1 MSEMQQHLMRS
12 PKSAKK
18 NRRRVGRGNASGQGT
33 YAGKGLKGQK
43 ARSGKGLMTNF
54 QGGQLSLLKRLPS
67 IRGFTNTFRRE
78 YGVVNVERLAAFPPD
93 SEVTPETLAEAG
105 FVRNDRTPVKILGGG
120 ELGVALKVSAHK
132 FSASAR
138 AKIEAAGGSAAVIE

>member
-1 MSEMQQHLMRS
+1 MQQHLMRS

-18 NRRRVGRGNASGQGT
+18 NRKRVGRGSAAGQGT

-43 ARSGKGLMTNF
+43 ARSGRGKMTNF

-67 IRGFTNTFRRE
+67 IRGFTNIFRRE
-78 YGVVNVERLAAFPPD
+78 YEIVNVECLAAFPPD
-93 SEVTPETLAEAG
+93 SEVTPDALADAG
-105 FVRNDRTPVKILGGG
+105 LVSGARSPVKILGGG
-120 ELGVALKVSAHK
+120 ELNVALNVSAHK

>member
-1 MSEMQQHLMRS
+1 MQQHLMRS

-18 NRRRVGRGNASGQGT
+18 NRKRVGRGNASGQGT

-43 ARSGKGLMTNF
+43 ARSGKGRMTNF

-67 IRGFTNTFRRE
+67 IRGFTNIFRRE
-78 YGVVNVERLAAFPPD
+78 YAIVNLESLALFPPE
-93 SEVTPETLAEAG
+93 SEITPQALEDAG
-105 FVRNDRTPVKILGGG
+105 LIRTARTPVKILGAG
-120 ELGVALKVSAHK
+120 ELDAPLSVSAHK

>member
-1 MSEMQQHLMRS
+1 MQQHLMRS

-18 NRRRVGRGNASGQGT
+18 NRKRVGRGNASGQGT

-43 ARSGKGLMTNF
+43 ARSGKGRMTNF

-67 IRGFTNTFRRE
+67 IRGFTNIFRRE
-78 YGVVNVERLAAFPPD
+78 YAIVNVESLALFPPE
-93 SEVTPETLAEAG
+93 SEITPQALEDAG
-105 FVRNDRTPVKILGGG
+105 LIRTARTPVKILGAG
-120 ELGVALKVSAHK
+120 ELDAPLSVSAHK

>member
-1 MSEMQQHLMRS
+1 MQQHLMRS
-12 PKSAKK
+12 PKSARK
-18 NRRRVGRGNASGQGT
+18 NRKRVGRGNAAGQGT

-67 IRGFTNTFRRE
+67 IRGFTNIFRRE
-78 YGVVNVERLAAFPPD
+78 YAVVNVEALAAFPPD
-93 SEVTPETLAEAG
+93 SEVTPETLRGAG
-105 FVRNDRTPVKILGGG
+105 FVRSARTPVKILGGG
-120 ELGVALKVSAHK
+120 GLDAALSVSAHK

-138 AKIEAAGGSAAVIE
+138 AKIEAAGGSATVIE

>member
-1 MSEMQQHLMRS
+1 MRS

-18 NRRRVGRGNASGQGT
+18 NRKRVGRGNAAGQGT

-43 ARSGKGLMTNF
+43 ARSGSGKMTNF

-67 IRGFTNTFRRE
+67 IRGFTNIFRRE
-78 YGVVNVERLAAFPPD
+78 YAVVNVERLAAFPPG
-93 SEVTPETLAEAG
+93 SEVTPESLADAG
-105 FVRNDRTPVKILGGG
+105 LVRGAQAPVKILGGG
-120 ELGVALKVSAHK
+120 GELSAALSVSAHK

-138 AKIEAAGGSAAVIE
+138 AKIEAAGGSAAVIIE

>member
-1 MSEMQQHLMRS
+1 MQQHLMRS

-18 NRRRVGRGNASGQGT
+18 NRKRVGRGNASGQGT

-43 ARSGKGLMTNF
+43 ARSGKGRMTNF

-67 IRGFTNTFRRE
+67 IRGFTNIFRRE
-78 YGVVNVERLAAFPPD
+78 YAIVNVESLARFPAK
-93 SEVTPETLAEAG
+93 SEVTPQALEDAG
-105 FVRNDRTPVKILGGG
+105 LIRTARTPVKILGAG
-120 ELGVALKVSAHK
+120 ELDAPLSVSAHK

>member
-1 MSEMQQHLMRS
+1 MQQHLMRS

-18 NRRRVGRGNASGQGT
+18 NRKRVGRGNAAGQGT

-43 ARSGKGLMTNF
+43 ARSGKGRMTNF

-67 IRGFTNTFRRE
+67 IRGFTNIFRRE
-78 YGVVNVERLAAFPPD
+78 YAIVNVESLALFPPD
-93 SEVTPETLAEAG
+93 SVVTPQALEDAG
-105 FVRNDRTPVKILGGG
+105 LIRTVRTPVKILGAG
-120 ELGVALKVSAHK
+120 ELGAPLSVSAHK

-138 AKIEAAGGSAAVIE
+138 AKIEAAGGAVAVIE

>member
-1 MSEMQQHLMRS
+1 MQQHLMRS

-18 NRRRVGRGNASGQGT
+18 NRKRVGRGNAAGQGT

-43 ARSGKGLMTNF
+43 ARSGSGKMTNF

-67 IRGFTNTFRRE
+67 IRGFTNIFRRE
-78 YGVVNVERLAAFPPD
+78 YAVVNVERLAAFPPG
-93 SEVTPETLAEAG
+93 SEVTPESLADAG
-105 FVRNDRTPVKILGGG
+105 LVRGAQAPVKILGGG
-120 ELGVALKVSAHK
+120 ELSAALNVSAHK